1 MVVVVIAITL
11 AVGVEMV
18 VQTEAIDGG
27 DGDDNYDSQE
37 SNRSTH

>member
-1 MVVVVIAITL
+1 M
-11 AVGVEMV
+11 EMV
-18 VQTEAIDGG
+18 VAVVMVMKTGAIDDS